1 MIAIAAAIVALACS
15 LASARRMYYATHAT
29 AWHPALL
36 LERIGKSPDRATID
50 RLKALADGD
59 ERADWER
66 EFFAALTNDDEK
78 VRTALVNEQ
87 LTELDWRISKW
98 ASVPRICTRISTSFA
113 FLLAALLFR
122 NVLAETE
129 DFSEATMF
137 ALVGQGLVIV
147 FLGFAGTTF
156 CIAANRMARSAAKER
171 LKAADAVVER
181 LESCVLSRG

>member
-36 LERIGKSPDRATID
+36 LERIGKSPDRA
-50 RLKALADGD
+50 
-59 ERADWER
+59 
-66 EFFAALTNDDEK
+66 FVAALTNDDEK

>member
-1 MIAIAAAIVALACS
+1 MIAIAAAIVALACAA
-15 LASARRMYYATHAT
+15 ASARRMYYATHAT
-29 AWHPALL
+29 AWHPSLL
-36 LERIGKSPDRATID
+36 LEAIGTQPDHATVV
-50 RLKALADGD
+50 RLRALAEKDAN
-59 ERADWER
+59 ADWER
-66 EFFAALTNDDEK
+66 DFFEALAKDDETI
-78 VRTALVNEQ
+78 RTALINEQ

-122 NVLAETE
+122 SVLAETE

-156 CIAANRMARSAAKER
+156 CIAANRMARTAAKER